1 MSLGSCKPA
10 RGSRLAKPSN
20 MCYIP
25 YGMDSDFYRKRKKGI
40 DLRSLWLKLLRNR
53 RLMLLIVVG
62 TPIMLY
68 VVFGPRGVVKR
79 IRLQH
84 QKTQLEE
91 QIRVEETEIQR
102 LQAESKALDG
112 DKAAIEKV
120 AREKY
125 GMVREGETMYK
136 VNRK

>member
-1 MSLGSCKPA
+1 MW
-10 RGSRLAKPSN
+10 
-20 MCYIP
+20 YIQ
-25 YGMDSDFYRKRKKGI
+25 YGMDSDFYRKKKKWV
-40 DLRSLWLKLLRNR
+40 DLRSLWKKLLRNR
-53 RLMLLIVVG
+53 RLMLALVLG
-62 TPIMLY
+62 APILLY

-91 QIRVEETEIQR
+91 QIRAEEAEIKR
-102 LQAESKALDG
+102 LQAESRALVG
-112 DKAAIEKV
+112 DKAAIERV

>member
-1 MSLGSCKPA
+1 M
-10 RGSRLAKPSN
+10 N
-20 MCYIP
+20 
-25 YGMDSDFYRKRKKGI
+25 SDFYRKRKKGI
-40 DLRSLWLKLLRNR
+40 DLRSLWKKLLRNR
-53 RLMLLIVVG
+53 RLMLTLILG
-62 TPIMLY
+62 TPILLY
-68 VVFGPRGVVKR
+68 VIFGPRGVVKR

-91 QIRVEETEIQR
+91 QIRAEEAEVQKLR
-102 LQAESKALDG
+102 AESKALDG